1 MLFGEKSFKI
11 RCMDYKRPLHADIL
25 RVYSQDYPVLQ
36 AIVGPRQVGKT
47 TLAKQFMA
55 DLDIPSVYASADA
68 PIPPGPEWIET
79 QWHLALRKA
88 AETGKV
94 LLVLDEVQK
103 VRGWSETLKALW
115 DNRASPGPGIKVL
128 LLGSSSLLVQK
139 GLTESLS
146 GRFFLHYCPHWSF
159 PEMKAAFGWDLDRW
173 ILMGGYPGSVPFAG
187 NEEHWKAYITDSLI
201 ETVLNKDSRPSAHP
215 QPFKTLTRPGSTMA
229 RLPLNRFTMSSC

>member
-36 AIVGPRQVGKT
+36 AIVGPRQEGKT

-55 DLDIPSVYASADA
+55 DLDIPSVYASANA

-94 LLVLDEVQK
+94 LLVLEH
-103 VRGWSETLKALW
+103 
-115 DNRASPGPGIKVL
+115 PGPLPQADAIYPEARAWIIGGSGIPL
-128 LLGSSSLLVQK
+128 
-139 GLTESLS
+139 EE
-146 GRFFLHYCPHWSF
+146 FL
-159 PEMKAAFGWDLDRW
+159 
-173 ILMGGYPGSVPFAG
+173 SVPARDWFKEKGPTWGA
-187 NEEHWKAYITDSLI
+187 I
-201 ETVLNKDSRPSAHP
+201 VPSAP
-215 QPFKTLTRPGSTMA
+215 EFAPRIEQNQEPP
-229 RLPLNRFTMSSC
+229 